1 MRVGQAA
8 VVIFWLCEKKRE
20 VEILQFSSSAPSP
33 ATSGALCFFDAVSV
47 DLIPVI
53 FYRSSL
59 PLSLLPPHIP
69 RARPALLH
77 V

>member
-1 MRVGQAA
+1 M
-8 VVIFWLCEKKRE
+8 
-20 VEILQFSSSAPSP
+20 EILQFSSSAFSP
-33 ATSGALCFFDAVSV
+33 TTSGALCFFDAVSV

-53 FYRSSL
+53 FYVSFL

-69 RARPALLH
+69 RARSELLH